1 MEILLHQIGVCL
13 PYVVSNL
20 HENELLWL
28 MLPTTIIMILLNQI
42 TMIVMLSE
50 ILIDISQKIVKYF
63 MIYALW

>member
-20 HENELLWL
+20 QENEQLWL

-50 ILIDISQKIVKYF
+50 ILIDIS
-63 MIYALW
+63 

>member
-20 HENELLWL
+20 QENEQLWL